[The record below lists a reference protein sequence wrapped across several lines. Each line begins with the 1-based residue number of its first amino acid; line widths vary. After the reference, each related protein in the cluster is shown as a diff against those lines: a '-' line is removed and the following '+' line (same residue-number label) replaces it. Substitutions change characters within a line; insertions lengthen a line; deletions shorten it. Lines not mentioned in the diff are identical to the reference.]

1 MIVLT
6 AEGKGYFFGLFVSLR
21 IQLFLQ
27 PFVIQTHSFQILV
40 QNTPVHNHFRMDEFR
55 RRRKIQVFGICRALL
70 ADGQNAQF
78 SVKFEDGC
86 LNITEIKN
94 PCWRHMTINSLRSSF
109 AFFRFS
115 R

>member
-1 MIVLT
+1 MIVLI
-6 AEGKGYFFGLFVSLR
+6 AEGKEYFFGLFVSLR
-21 IQLFLQ
+21 IQLFQQ

-55 RRRKIQVFGICRALL
+55 RRGKIQILGICRTLL

-86 LNITEIKN
+86 LNITEIK
-94 PCWRHMTINSLRSSF
+94 ISLLAAHDHKFAKIKF